1 MKAFIMVLFTATALF
16 SERLQVVASMP
27 DLADIAAKIG
37 GDAVNVITLA
47 TGKED
52 LHSVPA
58 RPAFLPKL
66 NKADLLLTLGLDA
79 EHAWLPALVKEAR
92 NSRICEG
99 GPGWIDCSHGIEI
112 LGIPQKLD
120 RSEGEQHPDGNP
132 HYNIGPQC
140 GEIIAINIQKV
151 FANAL
156 PSKAELF
163 EKNKN
168 DYCLKIKELIS
179 ELREKGKSLNGI
191 KIVEYHPD
199 LIYLSHFYGMK
210 IVGTIE
216 PKAGIS
222 PSAAHLKKLQKQA
235 KESKVVAVI
244 YNQSQNRRLPEKMAN
259 SIGCKPIQIANAVG
273 AKKEISSWI
282 DLQKYNLRKLLE
294 GIAGV
299 QMYE

>member
-1 MKAFIMVLFTATALF
+1 M
-16 SERLQVVASMP
+16 
-27 DLADIAAKIG
+27 
-37 GDAVNVITLA
+37 
-47 TGKED
+47 
-52 LHSVPA
+52 
-58 RPAFLPKL
+58 
-66 NKADLLLTLGLDA
+66 
-79 EHAWLPALVKEAR
+79 
-92 NSRICEG
+92 
-99 GPGWIDCSHGIEI
+99 
-112 LGIPQKLD
+112 
-120 RSEGEQHPDGNP
+120 
-132 HYNIGPQC
+132 
-140 GEIIAINIQKV
+140 
-151 FANAL
+151 
-156 PSKAELF
+156 
-163 EKNKN
+163 
-168 DYCLKIKELIS
+168 
-179 ELREKGKSLNGI
+179 
-191 KIVEYHPD
+191 EYHPD